1 MKWFTDQRE
10 ELMNSKAQ
18 DLPNFIC
25 IGSQRAGT
33 TWLHN
38 CLDEHPEVFVPAE
51 KELHFFDRFYDT
63 GLTSY
68 QSHFT
73 PTQRGAAKTWGE
85 LTPNYYQEPQALER
99 IKRDIPEVKIVYIL
113 RQPAERAFSQ
123 YQLYSQGQFYGM
135 SFEEVIANKEFVTDL
150 SMQGK
155 HLQRLYSLFDRS
167 QVLVLFYDELSQSPE
182 TFLKRVLTFLQV
194 DPDFMP
200 STLNKRINRVV
211 LPDLQAQ
218 LAKWKLTWMI
228 ELVKASPIAEWV
240 KEVAHKKS
248 DTLGKPAFPDAL
260 KGRFDDD
267 ITLIEQQLGVNLSHW
282 R

>member
-1 MKWFTDQRE
+1 
-10 ELMNSKAQ
+10 MNLKDQ

-63 GLTSY
+63 GLASY
-68 QSHFT
+68 TKRFT
-73 PTQRGAAKTWGE
+73 LEQRGPTKTWGE

-99 IKRDIPEVKIVYIL
+99 IKRDIPDVKIIYIL

-123 YQLYSQGQFYGM
+123 YQLYSQGQFSGM

-167 QVLVLFYDELSQSPE
+167 QVLVLFYDELSKSPE
-182 TFLKRVLTFLQV
+182 TFLKRVFTFLQV
-194 DPDFMP
+194 DPNFMP

-211 LPDLQAQ
+211 LPDLQAR
-218 LAKWKLTWMI
+218 LAKWKLTWVI

-248 DTLGKPAFPDAL
+248 DKLGKSAFPDAL
-260 KGRFDDD
+260 RGRFDDD
-267 ITLIEQQLGVNLSHW
+267 IKLIEQQLGIDLNHW